1 MQASRLTLP
10 VVLVHRA
17 RAGASDSSA
26 WKRGLSSRLGSVELR
41 RRKPPHHP
49 AGCTTEFA
57 RRRIERRFLAS
68 TLMNLVS
75 PLAHERCT
83 NDAGHGGSAD
93 GKLNLVDLAR
103 AQLAPVQVRQKEAT
117 MIKEGSRQRRSQG
130 RKAKEQRD
138 KASGRS
144 Q

>member
-1 MQASRLTLP
+1 
-10 VVLVHRA
+10 
-17 RAGASDSSA
+17 
-26 WKRGLSSRLGSVELR
+26 
-41 RRKPPHHP
+41 
-49 AGCTTEFA
+49 
-57 RRRIERRFLAS
+57 
-68 TLMNLVS
+68 MNKYHT
-75 PLAHERCT
+75 A
-83 NDAGHGGSAD
+83 GSAE